1 MLRLPSYAA
10 WLARQDFARPYALYH
25 DVLKLLQAN
34 DSRRFV
40 LKAPAHTAELDHLA
54 AAFPGAVVIP
64 IHRDIVTTVTSGTNL
79 FAVYQS
85 TYSDDVDPLDVGR
98 RQLDHS
104 ELWFRRAHEFR
115 SSQDRAVTLVDLDYR
130 GLVPRRDVSDLKG
143 SPACPSRCRST
154 PSTGCK
160 HWVPPPRRCSPAGIG
175 HSPIHRRGRTSSR

>member
-10 WLARQDFARPYALYH
+10 WLARQDFTRPYALYH

-54 AAFPGAVVIP
+54 AAFPGAVVVQ

-104 ELWFRRAHEFR
+104 ELWFRRAQSSARRRTGR
-115 SSQDRAVTLVDLDYR
+115 SRWWTWITGSSFLDEM
-130 GLVPRRDVSDLKG
+130 S
-143 SPACPSRCRST
+143 AT
-154 PSTGCK
+154 
-160 HWVPPPRRCSPAGIG
+160 
-175 HSPIHRRGRTSSR
+175 